1 MYNDNEFAN
10 STLDN
15 GHIKNNPV
23 NAFMKDPN
31 NRIKRAYL
39 SIFGDL
45 ARIEGGNYNKFVV
58 VNLGDLSTHP
68 YVNLRYMLESVNVP
82 IPNDFNFDIVIKGI
96 DNERVKRYYNIN
108 FK

>member
-1 MYNDNEFAN
+1 
-10 STLDN
+10 
-15 GHIKNNPV
+15 
-23 NAFMKDPN
+23 MKDPN
-31 NRIKRAYL
+31 NRIKQAYL

-45 ARIEGGNYNKFVV
+45 ARIESGNYNKFVV

-82 IPNDFNFDIVIKGI
+82 IPNDFNFGSVIKDI